1 MPFVTDKNG
10 DYILD
15 ENNQK
20 IEYTVEYIDDENL
33 YFYNKEEIL
42 VNNDGHLVIKDA
54 VNDNH
59 AVSKSQLN
67 QVKAQLQTN
76 TTEAINALE
85 AKLQKQITQLNDGNR

>member
-20 IEYTVEYIDDENL
+20 IEYTVEYIEDENL

-76 TTEAINALE
+76 ITEAISALE